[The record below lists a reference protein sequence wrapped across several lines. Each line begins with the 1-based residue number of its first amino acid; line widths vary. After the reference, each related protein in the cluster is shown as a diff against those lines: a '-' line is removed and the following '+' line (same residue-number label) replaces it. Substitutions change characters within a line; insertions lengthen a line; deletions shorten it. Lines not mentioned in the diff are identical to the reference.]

1 MESTNQGRWDHSV
14 DLLIVGSGAGAM
26 TAALAGC
33 DRGADAL
40 LIEKSDRYGGSSAMS
55 GGGLWV
61 PGNHLMAEVGVDDD
75 PEDAWTY
82 LRETTG
88 GEVSEDRLRAYLEK
102 APEMVQYLVE
112 HTRAEF
118 VSLPEYADYY
128 QRIPGSRPGGRSLEP
143 KNFDAGLLGDEF
155 LKMREQNPQMLIMN
169 RIFMTV
175 FEARTM
181 LTRAPG
187 WIGITMRLMARYWL
201 DIPWRFRSRRDRN
214 LAMGNALVGM
224 LRRSLMDRG
233 IPLWLET
240 AARELIVEGGRV
252 AGVLAEKEGRKLRI
266 AARKGVVLAAGGF
279 EGDQAMRER
288 YLPNPTRVEWSCANK
303 HNTGDAIRMGQSV
316 GAALDLMSD
325 AWWGPTTVVPGEEH
339 ARMLVIEKS
348 LPGSILVNKAG
359 ERFVNE
365 AAPYIDVVNEMYAK
379 DSPEKPC
386 VPAYLVFDA
395 SFRQKYPCG
404 PLLQASQ
411 QPDWSLPRSLKQG
424 YLKKAATLE
433 GLAAQLGVDAGGL
446 RETVRKLNE
455 YARTGKDLDFHRG
468 ETVFDRYYGDEK
480 VAPNPCLAP
489 IEKPPF
495 YGLEAY
501 PGELGTKGG
510 LETDASARVLK
521 ESGEPI
527 PGLYAI
533 GNCSASVMGH
543 SYPGAGSTLGPA
555 TTFGYIAARHA
566 MGA

>member
-61 PGNHLMAEVGVDDD
+61 PCNHLMAEVGVDDD

-102 APEMVQYLVE
+102 APEMVRYLVE

-143 KNFDAGLLGDEF
+143 KNFDAGLLGEEF

-201 DIPWRFRSRRDRN
+201 DVPWRFRSRRDRN

-240 AARELIVEGGRV
+240 VARELIVEDGRV
-252 AGVLAEKEGRKLRI
+252 VGALVEKEGRKIRI
-266 AARKGVVLAAGGF
+266 AASKGVVLAAGGF

-303 HNTGDAIRMGQSV
+303 HNTGDAIRMGQTV
-316 GAALDLMSD
+316 GAALELMSD
-325 AWWGPTTVVPGEEH
+325 AWWGPTSVVPGEEH

-411 QPDWSLPRSLKQG
+411 QPDWALPRSLKQG
-424 YLKKAATLE
+424 YLKKADTLE
-433 GLAAQLGVDAGGL
+433 GLAAELGIGAAGL
-446 RETVRKLNE
+446 RESVEKLNE
-455 YARTGKDLDFHRG
+455 YARTGEDLDFHRG

-510 LETDASARVLK
+510 LKTDASARVLK

>member
-61 PGNHLMAEVGVDDD
+61 PCNHLMAEVGVDDD

-102 APEMVQYLVE
+102 APEMVRYLVE

-143 KNFDAGLLGDEF
+143 KNFDAGLLGEEF

-201 DIPWRFRSRRDRN
+201 DVPWRFKSRRDRN

-240 AARELIVEGGRV
+240 AARELIVEDGRV
-252 AGVLAEKEGRKLRI
+252 VGALAEKEGRKVRI
-266 AARKGVVLAAGGF
+266 AASKGVVLAAGGF

-303 HNTGDAIRMGQSV
+303 HNTGDAIRMGQTV

-325 AWWGPTTVVPGEEH
+325 AWWGPTSVVPGEEH

-411 QPDWSLPRSLKQG
+411 QPDWALPRSLKQG
-424 YLKKAATLE
+424 YLKRADTLE
-433 GLAAQLGVDAGGL
+433 GLAAELGIGAAGL
-446 RETVRKLNE
+446 RESVEKLNE

-510 LETDASARVLK
+510 LKTDASARVLK

>member
-1 MESTNQGRWDHSV
+1 
-14 DLLIVGSGAGAM
+14 
-26 TAALAGC
+26 
-33 DRGADAL
+33 
-40 LIEKSDRYGGSSAMS
+40 
-55 GGGLWV
+55 
-61 PGNHLMAEVGVDDD
+61 
-75 PEDAWTY
+75 
-82 LRETTG
+82 
-88 GEVSEDRLRAYLEK
+88 
-102 APEMVQYLVE
+102 
-112 HTRAEF
+112 
-118 VSLPEYADYY
+118 
-128 QRIPGSRPGGRSLEP
+128 
-143 KNFDAGLLGDEF
+143 
-155 LKMREQNPQMLIMN
+155 
-169 RIFMTV
+169 
-175 FEARTM
+175 
-181 LTRAPG
+181 
-187 WIGITMRLMARYWL
+187 
-201 DIPWRFRSRRDRN
+201 
-214 LAMGNALVGM
+214 
-224 LRRSLMDRG
+224 
-233 IPLWLET
+233 
-240 AARELIVEGGRV
+240 
-252 AGVLAEKEGRKLRI
+252 
-266 AARKGVVLAAGGF
+266 
-279 EGDQAMRER
+279 
-288 YLPNPTRVEWSCANK
+288 
-303 HNTGDAIRMGQSV
+303 MGQSA

-386 VPAYLVFDA
+386 VPSYLVFDA

-411 QPDWSLPRSLKQG
+411 QPDWALPRSLKQG
-424 YLKKAATLE
+424 YLKKADTLE
-433 GLAAQLGVDAGGL
+433 GLATELGIDGRGL
-446 RETVRKLNE
+446 GESVRKLNE

-480 VAPNPCLAP
+480 VTPNPCLAP

-510 LETDASARVLK
+510 LKTDASARVLK

>member
-61 PGNHLMAEVGVDDD
+61 PCNHLMAEVGVDDD

-88 GEVSEDRLRAYLEK
+88 GEVSEDRLRAYLER
-102 APEMVQYLVE
+102 APEMVRYLVE

-128 QRIPGSRPGGRSLEP
+128 QRTPGSRPGGRSLEP
-143 KNFDAGLLGDEF
+143 KNFDAGLLGEEF

-233 IPLWLET
+233 IPLWLDT
-240 AARELIVEGGRV
+240 AARELIVEDGRV
-252 AGVLAEKEGRKLRI
+252 AGALVEKEGRKIRI
-266 AARKGVVLAAGGF
+266 AASKGVVLAAGGF

-303 HNTGDAIRMGQSV
+303 HNTGDAIRMGQTV

-325 AWWGPTTVVPGEEH
+325 AWWGPTSVVPGEEH

-411 QPDWSLPRSLKQG
+411 QPDWALPRSLKQG
-424 YLKKAATLE
+424 YLKKADTLE
-433 GLAAQLGVDAGGL
+433 GLAAELGIGAAGL
-446 RETVRKLNE
+446 RESVEKLNE
-455 YARTGKDLDFHRG
+455 YARTGEDLDFHRG

-510 LETDASARVLK
+510 LKTDASARVLK

>member
-1 MESTNQGRWDHSV
+1 MQDTESGNWDEAV

-26 TAALAGC
+26 TAALVGYDAG
-33 DRGADAL
+33 ASVL
-40 LIEKSDRYGGSSAMS
+40 LIEKSDLYGGSSAMS
-55 GGGLWV
+55 GGGFWV
-61 PGNHLMAEVGVDDD
+61 PNNHLMAGVGIEDN

-82 LRETTG
+82 LRETTAG
-88 GEVSEDRLRAYLEK
+88 DVPEDRLRAYLEK
-102 APEMVQYLVE
+102 APEMVKYLSE
-112 HTRAEF
+112 RTRAEF
-118 VSLPEYADYY
+118 VALPEYADYY
-128 QRIPGSRPGGRSLEP
+128 QRVPGSRPGGRSLEP
-143 KNFDAGLLGDEF
+143 TNFDAGLLEDEF
-155 LKMREQNPQMLIMN
+155 LKMREQNPQMLIMK

-175 FEARTM
+175 YEARTM
-181 LTRAPG
+181 LTRTPG

-201 DIPWRFRSRRDRN
+201 DLPWRFKSPRDRN

-224 LRRSLMDRG
+224 LRRSLMDRD
-233 IPLWLET
+233 IPLWLNT
-240 AARELIVEGGRV
+240 PAQELIVEDDRV
-252 AGVLAEKEGRKLRI
+252 VGVAAEREGRPIRI
-266 AARKGVVLAAGGF
+266 RADKGVVLAAGGF
-279 EGDQAMRER
+279 EGSQTMREQ
-288 YLPNPTRVEWSCANK
+288 YLPNPTRTEWSCANK
-303 HNTGDAIRMGQSV
+303 NNTGDAINMGQKL

-365 AAPYIDVVNEMYAK
+365 AAPYIDVVNSMQAQ

-404 PLLQASQ
+404 PILQASQ
-411 QPDWSLPRSLKQG
+411 QPDRFLRGALAS
-424 YLKKAATLE
+424 YFKKADTLDA
-433 GLAAQLGVDAGGL
+433 LAAQLGVDAKGL
-446 RETVRKLNE
+446 AASVQKIND
-455 YARTGKDLDFHRG
+455 YARTGEDLDFHRG

-480 VAPNPCLAP
+480 VTPNPCLAP

-510 LETDASARVLK
+510 LRTDANARVLK
-521 ESGEPI
+521 ESGEAI

-555 TTFGYIAARHA
+555 TTFGYIAAHHA
-566 MGA
+566 TGS

>member
-61 PGNHLMAEVGVDDD
+61 PCNHLMAEVGVDDD

-102 APEMVQYLVE
+102 APEMVRYLVE

-143 KNFDAGLLGDEF
+143 KNFDAGLLGEEF

-201 DIPWRFRSRRDRN
+201 DVPWRFRSRRDRN

-233 IPLWLET
+233 ISLWLET
-240 AARELIVEGGRV
+240 VARELIVEDGRV
-252 AGVLAEKEGRKLRI
+252 VGALVEKEGRKIRI
-266 AARKGVVLAAGGF
+266 AASKGVVLAAGGF

-303 HNTGDAIRMGQSV
+303 HNTGDAIRMGQTV
-316 GAALDLMSD
+316 GAALELMSD
-325 AWWGPTTVVPGEEH
+325 AWWGPTSVVPGEEH

-411 QPDWSLPRSLKQG
+411 QPDWALPRSLKQG
-424 YLKKAATLE
+424 YLKKADTLE
-433 GLAAQLGVDAGGL
+433 GLAAELGIGAAGL
-446 RETVRKLNE
+446 RESVEKLNE
-455 YARTGKDLDFHRG
+455 YARTGEDLDFHRG

-510 LETDASARVLK
+510 LKTDASARVLK